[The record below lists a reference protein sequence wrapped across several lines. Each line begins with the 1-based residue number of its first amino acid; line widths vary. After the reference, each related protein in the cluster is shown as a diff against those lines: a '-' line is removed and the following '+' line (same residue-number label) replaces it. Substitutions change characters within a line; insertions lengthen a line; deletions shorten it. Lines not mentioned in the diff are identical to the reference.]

1 MDKKKRY
8 IDANR
13 PVRHPGFA
21 QDNTPHERNKGPDF
35 NMVQRQKLVGRNV
48 RSLWDKFGLFQKT
61 AKMFGRQI
69 LKKKPKL

>member
-13 PVRHPGFA
+13 PVRHPGLA
-21 QDNTPHERNKGPDF
+21 QDNTPHERNKVPDF
-35 NMVQRQKLVGRNV
+35 NMVQRQKLVRKND
-48 RSLWDKFGLFQKT
+48 RLPWDKFGILRKT
-61 AKMFGRQI
+61 AKGYGRQL